1 MRSLALAI
9 EDMRISLINQEE
21 YRNQMYQNI
30 SHDFKTPL
38 TVIKSYIEAVEDGVE
53 DETTALTT
61 IKEQTNKLEQKV
73 HSLLYLNKLDYLKNT
88 KNVTMEEINMTDIIN
103 TEVEK
108 FADYLIEWI
117 VSKCDL
123 EFDRQTEFN
132 IVRMIVDCVE
142 LYEKESKIE

>member
-1 MRSLALAI
+1 M
-9 EDMRISLINQEE
+9 
-21 YRNQMYQNI
+21 
-30 SHDFKTPL
+30 
-38 TVIKSYIEAVEDGVE
+38 
-53 DETTALTT
+53 
-61 IKEQTNKLEQKV
+61 
-73 HSLLYLNKLDYLKNT
+73 
-88 KNVTMEEINMTDIIN
+88 N

-142 LYEKESKIE
+142 LYEKESKREGTKYLRRLWRGLKKN

>member
-1 MRSLALAI
+1 MGTILDIAVH
-9 EDMRISLINQEE
+9 EE
-21 YRNQMYQNI
+21 RLSRM
-30 SHDFKTPL
+30 
-38 TVIKSYIEAVEDGVE
+38 
-53 DETTALTT
+53 
-61 IKEQTNKLEQKV
+61 
-73 HSLLYLNKLDYLKNT
+73 
-88 KNVTMEEINMTDIIN
+88 N